1 VIGVCP
7 PGRNWPSS
15 ARVIEGDPREGV
27 PMLYRITIKR
37 GTAMITTLTL
47 QTDDPDE
54 AVELARLDFD
64 LQKRQRNATA
74 VILTDQDGRVVYS
87 YPWPEPA

>member
-1 VIGVCP
+1 
-7 PGRNWPSS
+7 
-15 ARVIEGDPREGV
+15 
-27 PMLYRITIKR
+27 MLYRITIKR

-87 YPWPEPA
+87 YPWPEPV